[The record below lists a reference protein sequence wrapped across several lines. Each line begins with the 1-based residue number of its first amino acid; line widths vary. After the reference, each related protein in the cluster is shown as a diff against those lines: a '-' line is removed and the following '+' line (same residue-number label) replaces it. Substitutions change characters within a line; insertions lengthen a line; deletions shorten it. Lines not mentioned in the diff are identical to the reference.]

1 MTKSTTD
8 LKKDLVVQERTVKLR
23 ELLEKKWKELPN
35 NIGVGRFYI
44 KLKPD
49 DFEEAGFEN
58 IHSTTCL
65 THLENPPNDCNC
77 TGQLR
82 QYNLQSQ
89 YEIYQC
95 RSCGQY
101 LGALTNRDLGYTLED
116 RNDWQRWKQ
125 QCFTCYQNFDKKTDD
140 EIQKLNRKA
149 KEIETNLITKI
160 EDAIVI
166 LNKHTGSIDELNNG
180 FDNEKNENRLDEL
193 EAKIDELNDIG
204 TGEINTK
211 IAQLEASMRIVAQ
224 TEHACESEDE
234 DSPIATAHNRLD
246 KIGENLSAILERLE
260 AIEDWWHTDEGDP
273 HKFYDDSLIL
283 DRLEALEKGRTRKE
297 QQTISSSKHPKV
309 VESK

>member
-1 MTKSTTD
+1 MTKSTTELRQD
-8 LKKDLVVQERTVKLR
+8 LEVQERTVKLR
-23 ELLEKKWKELPN
+23 ELLEKKRKELPS
-35 NIGVGRFYI
+35 NIGVGRFYVQ
-44 KLKPD
+44 LKPD

-58 IHSTTCL
+58 THTTSCL
-65 THLENPPNDCNC
+65 SNLENPPNDCNC
-77 TGQLR
+77 TGQLHK
-82 QYNLQSQ
+82 YKLQSN

-101 LGALTNRDLGYTLED
+101 LGALGNRDLGYTFED

-125 QCFTCYQNFDKKTDD
+125 QCFPCYKNFDKKTDD
-140 EIQKLNRKA
+140 DIQTLNRKA
-149 KEIETNLITKI
+149 KEIETNLTAKI

-234 DSPIATAHNRLD
+234 DSPLATAHNRLD
-246 KIGENLSAILERLE
+246 KVGENISA
-260 AIEDWWHTDEGDP
+260 
-273 HKFYDDSLIL
+273 IL
-283 DRLEALEKGRTRKE
+283 DRLEVLEKK
-297 QQTISSSKHPKV
+297 
-309 VESK
+309 

>member
-8 LKKDLVVQERTVKLR
+8 LKKDLKVQERTVKLR
-23 ELLEKKWKELPN
+23 ELLEKKWKELPD

-58 IHSTTCL
+58 IHQAGCASGKNGFYSNQNPD
-65 THLENPPNDCNC
+65 ENGLLPSQNTGISGECDCY
-77 TGQLR
+77 GELH
-82 QYNLQSQ
+82 QYKLSSQ

-101 LGALTNRDLGYTLED
+101 LGALGNRDLGYTFED

-125 QCFTCYQNFDKKTDD
+125 QCFPCYKNFDKKTDD
-140 EIQKLNRKA
+140 DIQTLNRKA
-149 KEIETNLITKI
+149 KEIETNLIAKI

-193 EAKIDELNDIG
+193 EAKIDELNDIAQP
-204 TGEINTK
+204 EKYPNDSINDAQER
-211 IAQLEASMRIVAQ
+211 ISQLEASMRIVAQ

-234 DSPIATAHNRLD
+234 DSPLATAHNRLD
-246 KIGENLSAILERLE
+246 KVGENISA
-260 AIEDWWHTDEGDP
+260 
-273 HKFYDDSLIL
+273 IL
-283 DRLEALEKGRTRKE
+283 DRLEALEKKR
-297 QQTISSSKHPKV
+297 
-309 VESK
+309 

>member
-8 LKKDLVVQERTVKLR
+8 LKKDLEVQERTVKLR
-23 ELLEKKWKELPN
+23 ELLEKKWKELPD

-58 IHSTTCL
+58 IHQAGCASGKNGFYSNQYPD
-65 THLENPPNDCNC
+65 ENGLLPSQNTGISGECDCY
-77 TGQLR
+77 GELH
-82 QYNLQSQ
+82 QYKLSSQ

-101 LGALTNRDLGYTLED
+101 LGALANRDLGYTFED

-125 QCFTCYQNFDKKTDD
+125 QCFPCYQNFDKKTDD
-140 EIQKLNRKA
+140 DIQTLNR
-149 KEIETNLITKI
+149 NLTAKI

-166 LNKHTGSIDELNNG
+166 LNKHTGSIDELNNAM
-180 FDNEKNENRLDEL
+180 K
-193 EAKIDELNDIG
+193 
-204 TGEINTK
+204 
-211 IAQLEASMRIVAQ
+211 IVAQ

-234 DSPIATAHNRLD
+234 DSSISTAHNRLD

-260 AIEDWWHTDEGDP
+260 A
-273 HKFYDDSLIL
+273 
-283 DRLEALEKGRTRKE
+283 LEKK
-297 QQTISSSKHPKV
+297 
-309 VESK
+309 

>member
-8 LKKDLVVQERTVKLR
+8 LKKDLEVQERTVKLR
-23 ELLEKKWKELPN
+23 ELLEKKWKELPD

-65 THLENPPNDCNC
+65 TRLENPPNDCNC
-77 TGQLR
+77 TGQL
-82 QYNLQSQ
+82 YEYELQSE

-101 LGALTNRDLGYTLED
+101 LGALANSDLGYSFTD
-116 RNDWQRWKQ
+116 RQDYFRWKQ
-125 QCFTCYQNFDKKTDD
+125 QCFSCYKNFDKRTDD

-149 KEIETNLITKI
+149 KEIETNLTTKI

-193 EAKIDELNDIG
+193 EAKIDELHSCTMPDDIG

-211 IAQLEASMRIVAQ
+211 IAQLEASMKIVAQ

-234 DSPIATAHNRLD
+234 DSPLATAHNRLD
-246 KIGENLSAILERLE
+246 KVGENLSAILERLE

-273 HKFYDDSLIL
+273 DKFYDDSLIL
-283 DRLEALEKGRTRKE
+283 DRLEALEKKR
-297 QQTISSSKHPKV
+297 
-309 VESK
+309 